1 MEVFVFIG
9 VIVVVILLGRYAISE
24 GQRLES
30 QKRGRG
36 HCKENQEVR
45 WWHSKLDASHREKER
60 WW

>member
-30 QKRGRG
+30 QKRFMKNMNEFDSR
-36 HCKENQEVR
+36 KN
-45 WWHSKLDASHREKER
+45 KK
-60 WW
+60 